1 MSNNTVT
8 LALDG
13 EVSLGSFAKAMEHFH
28 ALIKALASEVTPGAK
43 IEWVIEDLWVGS
55 TVARIRGES
64 TELTVVEPVAEA
76 FLRTGKALA
85 EGLRFPY
92 SQHVEKPAQA
102 IISVINDKIRSV
114 RFETEQD
121 EATVVAHEGTRS
133 PRPTWGAYGA
143 VEGRIQTLSSRASL
157 RFTLFDSL
165 HDRAVSCYLA
175 EGQEDLMRDAW
186 DRRALVEGW
195 ITRNAVTGQP
205 QAVRKVR
212 RVTLLPDTSR
222 GSYVRAA
229 GVLKAIPGSPLPE
242 ETLRVARDA

>member
-13 EVSLGSFAKAMEHFH
+13 EVSLDSFAKAMDQFH
-28 ALIKALASEVTPGAK
+28 ALIEALASEVSPGAK
-43 IEWVIEDLWVGS
+43 INWFVEDLWVGS

-64 TELTVVEPVAEA
+64 PEPSVVEPVAEA

-85 EGLRFPY
+85 DGRRIPY
-92 SQHVEKPAQA
+92 SPRVEKPARA
-102 IISVINDKIRSV
+102 IISVINDSVRSV

-121 EATVVAHEGTRS
+121 EATVVAPEGA
-133 PRPTWGAYGA
+133 RPSSTTVEAYGA

-157 RFTLFDSL
+157 RFTLFDDL
-165 HDRAVSCYLA
+165 HDRAVTCYLA

-195 ITRNAVTGQP
+195 VTRSATTGQP
-205 QAVRKVR
+205 RAVRRVR
-212 RVTLLPDTSR
+212 RVTLLRDVPR

-229 GVLKAIPGSPLPE
+229 GVLKPLPGTSLPE

>member
-1 MSNNTVT
+1 M
-8 LALDG
+8 DR
-13 EVSLGSFAKAMEHFH
+13 FH
-28 ALIKALASEVTPGAK
+28 ALIKALASEVSPGSQ
-43 IEWVIEDLWVGS
+43 IEWLVEDLWVGS

-64 TELTVVEPVAEA
+64 AEPTVVEPVAEA

-85 EGLRFPY
+85 DGRRFPY
-92 SQHVEKPAQA
+92 SSRVEKPAQA
-102 IISVINDKIRSV
+102 IVSVINDRIRSV

-121 EATVVAHEGTRS
+121 EATVVAQVGARS
-133 PRPTWGAYGA
+133 TRPTLGAYGA
-143 VEGRIQTLSSRASL
+143 VEGRIQTLSSRTSL

-195 ITRNAVTGQP
+195 ITRNAITGQP
-205 QAVRKVR
+205 QTVRRVR
-212 RVTLLPDTSR
+212 RVTLLRDAPR

-229 GVLKAIPGSPLPE
+229 GVLKPVPGGPLPE